1 MNTVLQEGCC
11 EVTDGLFERSESE
24 RGKAVAAER
33 GNEGCDAV
41 RAEVTWISWDPVAGW
56 R

>member
-1 MNTVLQEGCC
+1 MKGVAEMSG
-11 EVTDGLFERSESE
+11 GLFERSESE

-33 GNEGCDAV
+33 GNEGCDKI
-41 RAEVTWISWDPVAGW
+41 R